1 MAITT
6 LTTQQ
11 FGGVQRDDIDI
22 TTTTQALIT
31 KAVQG
36 TGISLSST
44 GVDAGTGDVT
54 INVDINGLTL
64 DSSPDYTADFFTTYD
79 VSASTHKKVNLPV
92 LASGTYTP
100 TITGTSNVDSTTS
113 YAWQYL
119 RVGSVVTASGRV
131 NINATTATSL
141 TTFRISLPVAS
152 NFANDNEL
160 AGSGHERNSSTQS
173 GVTVS
178 ADITNNEATCT
189 YRATASTDISLFIMF
204 TYLII

>member
-1 MAITT
+1 MGQTT

-11 FGGVQRDDIDI
+11 FSGVQRDDIDVA
-22 TTTTQALIT
+22 TTTKALIT
-31 KAVQG
+31 KVIQG
-36 TGISLSST
+36 TGVSISSS
-44 GVDAGTGDVT
+44 GVDSGTGDVT
-54 INVDINGLTL
+54 VNINIKGLTL
-64 DSSPDYTADFFTTYD
+64 DSSPDYTADFFATYD
-79 VSASTHKKVNLPV
+79 ASASTHKKVNLPV
-92 LASGTYTP
+92 LAHGTYTP

-131 NINATTATSL
+131 NIDATTATSI

-173 GVTVS
+173 GVSIS

-189 YRATASTDISLFIMF
+189 YRATASTDISLFLMF
-204 TYLII
+204 TYVII